1 MKKEFGNK
9 EAFMY
14 GIGGIGEDIA
24 YNLFYMFFIYFL
36 TSAAGIEPA
45 AAGTISL
52 FAVWWDAISDPIVGY
67 LSDHCKGWKGFGK
80 RGIFI
85 LAGCIPLGI
94 SVFLLFC
101 DVNFSQ
107 TGKVVYFVI
116 INILFWLF
124 FTIVDI
130 PYISVAAEVTE
141 NYDTKTRM
149 RTFVMMF
156 SNLGQLVLSFG
167 ILRFLDY
174 MEMSGNDDVL
184 SWRIIGAVLG
194 FASAFSYLMA
204 ALSLRHKE
212 NQNVA
217 AEKNAPEKLQE
228 RQAEKVELKGLF
240 KDIKNMLK
248 MRDYILVLLIAFVY
262 NIYLGLINSS
272 LVYYM
277 TLGLGF
283 SKTLSAT
290 LSSVSLIMSTFIVLI
305 LGQAVVKFG
314 KKQVQLV
321 AFSYLMIFSAICGF
335 TNPSMIPFIFLR
347 LGLTL
352 AASLFWIN
360 IYAMNYDV
368 DAIYEYKY
376 GQNREGMMISI
387 TSFMTKIGIS
397 VGMWLNGVLM
407 SKLGVDPNAEVIDDV
422 IINGMHTIFG
432 KVPALVALILVILC
446 AMYRIKKEHILALEE
461 AKNLKAE
468 GKEYSIEKF
477 EKLL

>member
-1 MKKEFGNK
+1 MKKKFGNK
-9 EAFMY
+9 DAFLY
-14 GIGGIGEDIA
+14 GVGGVGEDIA

-52 FAVWWDAISDPIVGY
+52 VAVWWDAISDPLVGY
-67 LSDHCKGWKGFGK
+67 LSDHCKGWNGFGK

-85 LAGCIPLGI
+85 LLGCIPLGI

-107 TGKVVYFVI
+107 TGKVIYFIV
-116 INILFWLF
+116 INILFWMF

-130 PYISVAAEVTE
+130 PYISVAAEVTD

-149 RTFVMMF
+149 RTFVMLF

-167 ILRFLDY
+167 ILKFLDY

-184 SWRIIGAVLG
+184 AWRIIGAVLG
-194 FASAFSYLMA
+194 FVSALSYLLA
-204 ALSLRHKE
+204 AISLRGKE
-212 NQNVA
+212 QEASSVA
-217 AEKNAPEKLQE
+217 AKQEEKPPAHTTEDLN
-228 RQAEKVELKGLF
+228 RVGLIG
-240 KDIKNMLK
+240 DIKNMLK
-248 MRDYILVLLIAFVY
+248 MRDYILVLLIAFIY

-290 LSSVSLIMSTFIVLI
+290 LSSISLLMSAAIVVV
-305 LGQAVVKFG
+305 LGQLVVKFG
-314 KKQVQLV
+314 KKTVQLA
-321 AFSYLMIFSAICGF
+321 AFSYLTIFSVICGF
-335 TNPSMIPFIFLR
+335 FSPSMIPFIFLR

-376 GQNREGMMISI
+376 GRNREGLMISI

-397 VGMWLNGVLM
+397 VGMWLNGILM
-407 SKLGVDPNAEVIDDV
+407 SKLGVDPTAEVIDDV
-422 IINGMHTIFG
+422 IVDGMHTIFG
-432 KVPALVALILVILC
+432 KVPALVGLILVICC
-446 AMYRIKKEHILALEE
+446 AMYRIKKEHIVAMEE
-461 AKNLKAE
+461 AKALQVE
-468 GKEYSIEKF
+468 GKEYSTKVF
-477 EKLL
+477 EHLL

>member
-1 MKKEFGNK
+1 MKKNFSNK
-9 EAFMY
+9 DAFLY

-36 TSAAGIEPA
+36 TSAAGIAPA

-52 FAVWWDAISDPIVGY
+52 VAVWWDAISDPLVGY

-80 RGIFI
+80 RGLFI
-85 LAGCIPLGI
+85 LLGCIPLGI

-107 TGKVVYFVI
+107 TGKVVYFIV
-116 INILFWLF
+116 INILFWMF

-130 PYISVAAEVTE
+130 PYISVAAEVTD

-149 RTFVMMF
+149 RTFVMLF

-167 ILRFLDY
+167 ILKFLDY

-184 SWRIIGAVLG
+184 AWRIIGAALG
-194 FASAFSYLMA
+194 FVSALSYLLA
-204 ALSLRHKE
+204 ALALRGKE
-212 NQNVA
+212 HEGPVA
-217 AEKNAPEKLQE
+217 AEKPEDKLPE
-228 RQAEKVELKGLF
+228 HSGDKAGIF
-240 KDIKNMLK
+240 SDIKNMLK
-248 MRDYILVLLIAFVY
+248 MRDYILVLIIAFVY

-283 SKTLSAT
+283 SKTLAGT
-290 LSSVSLIMSTFIVLI
+290 LSSISLLMSAAIVVV
-305 LGQAVVKFG
+305 LGQLVVKFG
-314 KKQVQLV
+314 KKQVQLA
-321 AFSYLMIFSAICGF
+321 AFVYLTIFSAVCGF
-335 TNPSMIPFIFLR
+335 FSPSMIPFIFLR

-352 AASLFWIN
+352 AASMFWIN

-376 GQNREGMMISI
+376 GRNREGLMISI

-397 VGMWLNGVLM
+397 VGMWLNGILM
-407 SKLGVDPNAEVIDDV
+407 STLGVDPTAEVIDDV
-422 IINGMHTIFG
+422 IIDGMHTIFG
-432 KVPALVALILVILC
+432 KVPALVGLILVICC
-446 AMYRIKKEHILALEE
+446 AMYRIKKEHIVAMEE
-461 AKNLKAE
+461 AKKLREE
-468 GKEYSIEKF
+468 GKAYSEEVF
-477 EKLL
+477 EHLL

>member
-1 MKKEFGNK
+1 MKKNFGGK
-9 EAFMY
+9 DAFLY

-52 FAVWWDAISDPIVGY
+52 IAVWWDAISDPLVGY

-80 RGIFI
+80 RGLFI
-85 LAGCIPLGI
+85 LAGSIPLGI

-101 DVNFSQ
+101 DVDFGQ
-107 TGKVVYFVI
+107 TGKVVYFII
-116 INILFWLF
+116 INILFWMF
-124 FTIVDI
+124 FTFVDI
-130 PYISVAAEVTE
+130 PYISVAAEVTD

-149 RTFVMMF
+149 RTFVMLF

-167 ILRFLDY
+167 ILKFLDY
-174 MEMSGNDDVL
+174 MESSGNDDVL
-184 SWRIIGAVLG
+184 AWRIIGAVLG
-194 FASAFSYLMA
+194 FVSAISYLLA
-204 ALSLRHKE
+204 ALSLRGKE
-212 NQNVA
+212 HEGA
-217 AEKNAPEKLQE
+217 I
-228 RQAEKVELKGLF
+228 VELKTEETLPNRMEEGAAGVGLLG
-240 KDIKNMLK
+240 DMKNMLK

-262 NIYLGLINSS
+262 NIYLGVINSS

-283 SKTLSAT
+283 SKTLAAT
-290 LSSVSLIMSTFIVLI
+290 LSSISLLMSAAIVVVM
-305 LGQAVVKFG
+305 GQLVVKFG
-314 KKQVQLV
+314 KKTVQLA
-321 AFSYLMIFSAICGF
+321 AFAYLTIFAVICGF
-335 TNPSMIPFIFLR
+335 FNPPMIPFIFLR

-376 GQNREGMMISI
+376 GKNREGLMISI

-397 VGMWLNGVLM
+397 VGMWLNGILM

-422 IINGMHTIFG
+422 IVDGMHTIFG
-432 KVPALVALILVILC
+432 KVPALIGLVLVILC
-446 AMYRIKKEHILALEE
+446 AMYRIKKKHIVAMEE
-461 AKNLKAE
+461 AKALREE
-468 GKEYSIEKF
+468 GKPYSTETF
-477 EKLL
+477 EHLL